1 MKRVQQWRAA
11 LWGNRRLTGLM
22 RKAFRG
28 LLGLTEGPQCVLP
41 RAFEFGRRQPVVRI
55 DMLGAAPGQ
64 GGVIAG
70 LTHLLLMVGFKTLA
84 LPLALGE
91 HLV

>member
-1 MKRVQQWRAA
+1 
-11 LWGNRRLTGLM
+11 M

-28 LLGLTEGPQCVLP
+28 LLGLPEGPQCVLP
-41 RAFEFGRRQPVVRI
+41 RAFEFGRRQTVVRV
-55 DMLGAAPGQ
+55 DVLVAASGQ

-70 LTHLLLMVGFKTLA
+70 LAHLLLMVGLKTLA

-91 HLV
+91 YLT